1 MRKLNVYNETAEL
14 VVVVLGISNDFGGAP
29 NLEDCYD
36 PKSKEHVI
44 LGTFPLQT
52 DVTKEMNEFLEIL
65 EKYNV
70 DVLRPKNIPNLN
82 QIFARD
88 ISFVIANKLI
98 VPNIIEDRKEEIDAI
113 SHIFKTIPDEDIII
127 MPKGA
132 RAEGGDV
139 MLWNNYIFIG
149 YSEKDDF
156 DSYKVARTNIEG
168 VDFIKEKFPNMQ
180 VKAFELNKSDVDP
193 RQNALHLDCCF
204 QTIGSDKAIMYKEG
218 FKNQNDVDFLIH
230 LFREENILFITQEEM
245 YHMNS
250 NVFSISEKVIVSEK
264 GFTRLNKELR
274 KKGFIVEEIQY
285 SEIAKMEG
293 LFRCSTMPLIRK

>member
-1 MRKLNVYNETAEL
+1 MIKLNVHNETSEL
-14 VVVVLGISNDFGGAP
+14 SVVILGIANDFGGTP

-44 LGTFPLQT
+44 SGTFPLQS
-52 DVTKEMNEFLEIL
+52 DITKEINEFLEIL

-82 QIFARD
+82 QVFSRD
-88 ISFVIANKLI
+88 ISFVIADKLI
-98 VPNIIEDRKEEIDAI
+98 VPNIIEDRKQEIEAI
-113 SHIFKTIPDEDIII
+113 SHIFKTIPEEDVII
-127 MPKGA
+127 MPKGT

-156 DSYKVARTNIEG
+156 DAYKVARTNIEA
-168 VDFIKEKFPNMQ
+168 VNFIKDKFPNKQ
-180 VKAFELNKSDVDP
+180 VKAFELNKSDINP
-193 RQNALHLDCCF
+193 KQNALHLDCCF
-204 QTIGSDKAIMYKEG
+204 QTIGLDKAIMYKEG
-218 FKNQNDVDFLIH
+218 FKNQNDIDFLIN
-230 LFREENILFITQEEM
+230 LFGEENMLFITKEEM

-250 NVFSISEKVIVSEK
+250 NVFSISQNVIVSEK
-264 GFTRLNKELR
+264 GFTRLNNELR

-293 LFRCSTMPLIRK
+293 LLRCSTMPLIRK

>member
-1 MRKLNVYNETAEL
+1 M
-14 VVVVLGISNDFGGAP
+14 
-29 NLEDCYD
+29 
-36 PKSKEHVI
+36 
-44 LGTFPLQT
+44 
-52 DVTKEMNEFLEIL
+52 
-65 EKYNV
+65 
-70 DVLRPKNIPNLN
+70 
-82 QIFARD
+82 
-88 ISFVIANKLI
+88 I
-98 VPNIIEDRKEEIDAI
+98 VPNIIEDRKQEIEAI
-113 SHIFKTIPDEDIII
+113 SHIFKTIPEEDIII
-127 MPKGA
+127 MPKGT

-156 DSYKVARTNIEG
+156 EAYKVARTNIEG
-168 VDFIKEKFPNMQ
+168 VNFIKEKFPNKQ
-180 VKAFELNKSDVDP
+180 VIAFELNKSDVDP
-193 RQNALHLDCCF
+193 KQNALHLDCCF

-230 LFREENILFITQEEM
+230 LFGEENILFITKEEM

-293 LFRCSTMPLIRK
+293 LLRCSTILNKKMKQITNTILMIEPVVFRYNEQTAVNNYYQQILDGLTPDQTQNKVFV

>member
-1 MRKLNVYNETAEL
+1 MIKLNVHNETSKLA
-14 VVVVLGISNDFGGAP
+14 VVVLGISNDFGGTP

-44 LGTFPLQT
+44 SGTFPLQT
-52 DVTKEMNEFLEIL
+52 DITKEMNEFLEVL

-82 QIFARD
+82 QVFARD
-88 ISFVIANKLI
+88 ISFVIGDKLI
-98 VPNIIEDRKEEIDAI
+98 VPNIIEDRKEEINAI
-113 SHIFKTIPDEDIII
+113 SHIFKNISKEDIIR
-127 MPKGA
+127 MPKVA

-156 DSYKVARTNIEG
+156 DAYKVARTNIEG
-168 VDFIKEKFPNMQ
+168 IDFIKEKFPNKK
-180 VKAFELNKSDVDP
+180 VKAFELNKSDFDP
-193 RQNALHLDCCF
+193 KKNALHLDCCF
-204 QTIGSDKAIMYKEG
+204 QTIGSDKAIIYKEG
-218 FKNQNDVDFLIH
+218 FKNQSDVDFLIH
-230 LFREENILFITQEEM
+230 LFREENIIFITKEEM
-245 YHMNS
+245 YYMNS

-264 GFTRLNKELR
+264 GFLRLNKELR
-274 KKGFIVEEIQY
+274 MKGFTVEEVQY